1 MLSLP
6 PLPRGVRLLTD
17 EEVRRL
23 SLISAPPPPP
33 EQCITCLGTGTFRWW
48 SYADPS
54 LNPAEPYFA
63 ADFTCS
69 CLDQWQANRYLLNAN
84 VMKAYQQLSWR
95 DATHVDPAAVGAV
108 MDYIEHAEA
117 YLQAGLGLILHGS
130 TNGTGKT
137 LLATLLA
144 KGLLA
149 QGVDCYFITFSDL
162 IDRLA
167 DGWKDLD
174 AQQWFQRRIKNVSVL
189 VIDDIGKEY
198 QGKKQSG
205 LPQSAFDSVLR
216 HRVGSALPTL
226 LTTNLDLSGLHRD
239 YNTAVMSLLSERSQ
253 VHEVVGTDFRE
264 RSNKRLVDEVKQG
277 LIRPRVFG

>member
-6 PLPRGVRLLTD
+6 PLPPGVRLLTD

-23 SLISAPPPPP
+23 SLISEAPPPP

-54 LNPAEPYFA
+54 QATVEPYVDAFK
-63 ADFTCS
+63 CP
-69 CLDQWQANRYLLNAN
+69 CVDQWQINRYLLNAN
-84 VMKAYQQLSWR
+84 VLKAYQQLSWR
-95 DATHVDPAAVGAV
+95 DATHVDPAAAEAV
-108 MDYIEHAEA
+108 MDYTEHAEA

-149 QGVDCYFITFSDL
+149 RGVDCYFITFSDL

-174 AQQWFQRRIKNVSVL
+174 AQQWFQRRVKNVSVL

-216 HRVGSALPTL
+216 HRVASALPTL
-226 LTTNLDLSGLHRD
+226 LTTNLDLGGLHRD
-239 YNTAVMSLLSERSQ
+239 YNTAVMSLLSERCKAQ
-253 VHEVVGTDFRE
+253 EVVGTDFRK
-264 RSNKRLVDEVKQG
+264 RSNDRLVDEAVRLG
-277 LIRPRVFG
+277 LTRPRVFG